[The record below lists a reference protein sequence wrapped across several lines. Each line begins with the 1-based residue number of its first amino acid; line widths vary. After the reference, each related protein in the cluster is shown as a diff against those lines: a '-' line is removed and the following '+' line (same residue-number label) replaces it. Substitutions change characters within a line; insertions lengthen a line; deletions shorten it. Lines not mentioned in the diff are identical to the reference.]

1 MAQPRR
7 DTIRSPEE
15 KNQRFAGSNK
25 VSEHTLTGIWLRD
38 GVVAELQQQL
48 AILTADEIGSIWTPA
63 LHAWMRT
70 LTFGHALE
78 RV

>member
-1 MAQPRR
+1 M
-7 DTIRSPEE
+7 
-15 KNQRFAGSNK
+15 NK
-25 VSEHTLTGIWLRD
+25 VVRE
-38 GVVAELQQQL
+38 GVVAELQRQL
-48 AILTADEIGSIWTPA
+48 GILSADEMKAMWTPA

>member
-1 MAQPRR
+1 M
-7 DTIRSPEE
+7 
-15 KNQRFAGSNK
+15 
-25 VSEHTLTGIWLRD
+25 
-38 GVVAELQQQL
+38 VAELQQQL

-63 LHAWMRT
+63 LHAWMST